1 MHHLEPPAAETQPS
15 FWRSPRLR
23 RLLRIAAVLL
33 LVLLA
38 CLAAFAAWIRHA
50 ALAALPQLDGTI
62 IAKGLS
68 SPVTVLR
75 DAHGVPAITASS
87 LEDLFF
93 AQGYVT
99 AQDRLWQMDMSRRF
113 AAGELAAIL
122 GGDYVQTDTAQRI
135 LGLRPLAERTAAHLP
150 PPQRAYFEAYARGVN
165 AYVAAHRDSLPL
177 EFRILR
183 YSPRPWTPADSFL
196 IGAMMSEMLN
206 ERSHFDEL
214 AREKIVARLGPERAA
229 DLFPVTTG
237 RDILP
242 DGERPQPA
250 TEIDEEVAPVS
261 SQAQPGQPHAAHLFP
276 QSSSRDVM
284 LSDSARSREASLGSA
299 TPRAVSGFSLKI
311 SQPLL
316 VSKRSR
322 DSSLA
327 ARAQNDTSMFDR
339 ATGAGETAGFRPCG
353 SSPWETINAGAEALP
368 VFGDNAARLKSCPDT
383 VGFALSPGSNNWVLS
398 GAHTASGEPLLANDM
413 HLPHRIPDTWY
424 ELHLTSGTFDVV
436 GVSLP
441 GVPCI
446 IVGHNRRIAWGFT
459 NLGPD
464 VQDLYI
470 ETFNQR
476 GEYLTPQGWQKPL
489 VRREVIHVKHGRDR
503 TIDVVVTRHGPII
516 TPALRRESRQL
527 ALRWTLY
534 DSITPANATKTFAGG
549 PDSASGSFPF
559 FDLNAAG
566 NWEEFRRAL
575 SQMASPGQ
583 NVVYADVDGH
593 IGYQATGLIPI
604 RASGDGTL
612 PVSGSDDVHEWQGYI
627 PFDELPRLFDPP
639 SGIIAT
645 ANNRVVPDDYPHLI
659 TTDWAG
665 PYRAERIHHVLA
677 SGKKFTRADMLELQ
691 TDVYSDLDHFLAER
705 FVYAID
711 HWPQASPRA
720 RQAAALLRQW
730 DGRMAADSAAA
741 AIERHAR
748 LNLYETLLQGK
759 LGDDATRY
767 RWMNSGSWLEHVVLH
782 SPPNWL
788 PPGYAGYD
796 ELLAAMVE
804 KAVNSSQ
811 APSTLADWRYGHD
824 FPVEIAHPIFSKVPI
839 LKWWAEPGLHPQ
851 SGSGDT
857 VKQVGRA
864 FGPSQRMTV
873 DFSDLDASTLN
884 VVYGE
889 SGNLFSPYFG
899 DQWQAWYAGTTFTL
913 PFSKTAVEGSAAH
926 RLILKPE

>member
-1 MHHLEPPAAETQPS
+1 MHHLESPAANTQPS
-15 FWRSPRLR
+15 LWRSPRLR

-38 CLAAFAAWIRHA
+38 CLAAFATWIRHA
-50 ALAALPQLDGTI
+50 ALTALPQLDGTI
-62 IAKGLS
+62 TAKGLS

-75 DAHGVPAITASS
+75 DAHGVPSITASS

-122 GGDYVQTDTAQRI
+122 GSDYVQTDIAQRV
-135 LGLRPLAERTAAHLP
+135 LGLRQVAERTATILP
-150 PPQRAYFEAYARGVN
+150 APQRAYFEAYARGVN

-214 AREKIVARLGPERAA
+214 AREKIVARLGPELAA
-229 DLFPVTTG
+229 DLYPVTTG

-242 DGERPQPA
+242 DGERPRPA
-250 TEIDEEVAPVS
+250 TEIDEEAALVS
-261 SQAQPGQPHAAHLFP
+261 NLAQPGQPRAVHLFP
-276 QSSSRDVM
+276 WEESFISVPPETSFP
-284 LSDSARSREASLGSA
+284 SSA
-299 TPRAVSGFSLKI
+299 TFVSAGTSVVSGHDFT
-311 SQPLL
+311 
-316 VSKRSR
+316 
-322 DSSLA
+322 LA
-327 ARAQNDTSMFDR
+327 
-339 ATGAGETAGFRPCG
+339 
-353 SSPWETINAGAEALP
+353 
-368 VFGDNAARLKSCPDT
+368 
-383 VGFALSPGSNNWVLS
+383 PGSNNWVLS
-398 GAHTASGEPLLANDM
+398 GAHTASGKPLLANDM

-424 ELHLTSGTFDVV
+424 ELHLILGAPAVPAVGAVGQTSGTFDVA

-470 ETFNQR
+470 ETFNER

-489 VRREVIHVKHGRDR
+489 VRREVIRVKHGRDR

-527 ALRWTLY
+527 ALRWTIY
-534 DSITPANATKTFAGG
+534 DSITPANATKAFAGG
-549 PDSASGSFPF
+549 PDAVSGSFPF

-612 PVSGSDDVHEWQGYI
+612 PVNGSDDAHEWQGYI

-705 FVYAID
+705 LVYAID

-720 RQAAALLRQW
+720 REAAALLRQW

-788 PPGYAGYD
+788 PPGYASYD

-804 KAVNSSQ
+804 KTVNSSQ
-811 APSTLADWRYGHD
+811 APSTLADWRYGRD

-839 LKWWAEPGLHPQ
+839 LKRWAGPGLHPQ

-926 RLILKPE
+926 RLTLQPF